1 MSHITKLK
9 TKIQDREYLLKA
21 LDSLGIVYRIGPEII
36 TSFYGEQRLAEII
49 LPTKNEK
56 YSIGLVKNGDTYELI
71 ADWYGIKEFTAE
83 ELLGKIAQRYSYMVV
98 TEKLAERGFEIASQ
112 DIDAQNQ
119 IRITLKR

>member
-21 LDSLGIVYRIGPEII
+21 LDSLGIIYRIGPEII
-36 TSFYGEQRLAEII
+36 TSFYGERRLAEII

-71 ADWYGIKEFTAE
+71 ADWFGIKEFTAE

-98 TEKLAERGFEIASQ
+98 TEKLAESGFEITSQ

>member
-36 TSFYGEQRLAEII
+36 TSFFGEQRLAEII
-49 LPTKNEK
+49 LPTNDQK
-56 YSIGLVKNGDTYELI
+56 YSIGLVKNGDSYELI
-71 ADWYGIKEFTAE
+71 ADWFGIKEFTAE
-83 ELLGKIAQRYSYMVV
+83 KLLGRLAQRYAYMVV
-98 TEKLAERGFEIASQ
+98 TEKLAEKGFEITSQ

-119 IRITLKR
+119 IRITLQR